1 MGDEEHAALDL
12 GTRDRLGDIVQ
23 KANDKETV
31 APLLTDPRADPVLG

>member
-12 GTRDRLGDIVQ
+12 RAGDRLGDVVQ